1 MKTKLFFILLSSLL
15 ITACGTSGGS
25 GEKSGSGE
33 KPKQESRETEELQD
47 MPLEEFPQFKP
58 VQKDDKVVLME
69 TTKGRIKI
77 KLFPAQAP
85 KAVENFITHSE
96 KGYYDNLVFHRLI
109 KDFMIQGGDPK
120 GDGTGGES
128 IWGKT
133 FKDEFSERL
142 FNVRGALSMA
152 NSGPNTNGSQFF
164 IVQNQH
170 LNQAMPGEMKKAG
183 YPKAIIKAYEDQGGT
198 PWLDQKHTV
207 FGQVI
212 EGLEVVDKIAAA
224 GGGDQGTPTEK
235 IMIRSIKI
243 LQ

>member
-1 MKTKLFFILLSSLL
+1 MKTNLFFILLSLLL

-25 GEKSGSGE
+25 GEKSGSGGN
-33 KPKQESRETEELQD
+33 KQESRETEKLQD
-47 MPLEEFPQFKP
+47 MALEDFPQFKP

-69 TTKGRIKI
+69 TTKGSIKI

-96 KGYYDNLVFHRLI
+96 KGYYDNLAFHRLI
-109 KDFMIQGGDPK
+109 KDFMIQGGDPN

-128 IWGKT
+128 IWGKP

-152 NSGPNTNGSQFF
+152 NSGADTNGSQFF

-170 LNQAMPGEMKKAG
+170 LNQDMPEEMKKAG
-183 YPKAIIKAYEDQGGT
+183 YPQAIIKAYEDQGGT

-212 EGLEVVDKIAAA
+212 EGMEVVDKIAAA
-224 GGGDQGTPTEK
+224 GGDEQGTPAEK
-235 IMIRSIKI
+235 ITIRSIKI
-243 LQ
+243 IQ